1 MFDKFKSNQK
11 SVAYLGVITMLTLFT
26 IITSFSY
33 ALLTKDVVGERH
45 YSMQFGKF
53 DLSMQGEENSIQL
66 MNAYPMTDEEGK
78 ALTPYKFTI
87 TNTGD
92 YEEEYRVLLIEDEEG
107 KASCSGCTFLNP
119 NKLRYEVTIDGIA
132 QTPRAAYTTTVLD
145 RGVLTS
151 NQTKSYELKVWLNY
165 DATIEEEN
173 KYYYGKIKVEAYQV
187 SSSQKISEKVFA
199 SENLGNDC
207 ETYDDG
213 VDTFLIGQCSK
224 NYVWYSGKLW
234 RVVLK
239 NNETGVVKM
248 VTDNDITTTYYN
260 DHGNTN
266 FENSY
271 ADQWLNQEFLPTL
284 HGYEN
289 YLISN
294 SIWDMTSNSSNSISS
309 NSVRPAESIPV
320 QTTVGFLN
328 SYEYSTIVSHSK
340 DLPTGDQT
348 YLKNGAYWFLFTKN
362 DDSYMKCVGPTG
374 QLLGGA
380 SQCGNGIRPAVK
392 IKPDIQLF
400 SGEGTID
407 SPYRLVHDE
416 SKVENGSTLLST
428 RYSGEYVKLNNTL
441 YRLVGVENGLTK
453 VTAVDIPESLVNVQF
468 NTTFGIDFSSASIQE
483 KLNAYYQSFDEQSK
497 RLVEENTTWYQAY
510 GEPYPSYKTTICKTV
525 DVHTSASD
533 CERYTDSYV
542 AISTIGLPRVGE
554 MFSSHITRGEKQN
567 FWTLSVY
574 HGRETETTL
583 VYLYQLGVLY
593 DDYAQAT
600 KISARPSMY
609 LKQNVVISSTNTGDG
624 TYEHPYDI
632 ELGK

>member
-1 MFDKFKSNQK
+1 MFLNLEKNQK
-11 SVAYLGVITMLTLFT
+11 SITYLAVITMLTLFT

-187 SSSQKISEKVFA
+187 EPEYANRVSEKAFLSA
-199 SENLGNDC
+199 NLGENC
-207 ETYDDG
+207 KTYNDG
-213 VDTFLIGQCSK
+213 VDTFLVGQCSK

-234 RVVLK
+234 RVVLR
-239 NNETGVVKM
+239 NNETGAVKM
-248 VTDNDITTTYYN
+248 VTDNAITTIPYN
-260 DHGNTN
+260 AEGNSV

-271 ADQWLNQEFLPTL
+271 ADQWLMQEFLPTL
-284 HGYEN
+284 HDYQDYLVIDSTWYATPDSSDAPANPTNQTLVNRAVGLLNVYEYYVTYYYSDGLAMNDTGYLN
-289 YLISN
+289 NDTNWWLMTPNNASHIRGVSN
-294 SIWDMTSNSSNSISS
+294 SGELSSYNSMY
-309 NSVRPAESIPV
+309 
-320 QTTVGFLN
+320 G
-328 SYEYSTIVSHSK
+328 Y
-340 DLPTGDQT
+340 
-348 YLKNGAYWFLFTKN
+348 
-362 DDSYMKCVGPTG
+362 
-374 QLLGGA
+374 
-380 SQCGNGIRPAVK
+380 GIRPSMYLK
-392 IKPDIQLF
+392 SNIQA
-400 SGEGTID
+400 SDGIGTID
-407 SPYRLVHDE
+407 NPYRLKEDKKE
-416 SKVENGSTLLST
+416 ISNGTMLLST
-428 RYSGEYVKLNNTL
+428 RYSGEYINFNHEL
-441 YRLVGVENGLTK
+441 YRIVGIENNLTK
-453 VTAVDIPESLVNVQF
+453 ITAVDKPMQLARNIFDGSSTNFGESSLKNDLETYYQNHVE
-468 NTTFGIDFSSASIQE
+468 SSYKEMIAENQTWYLGTVGNGANYKASIC
-483 KLNAYYQSFDEQSK
+483 LNVDSTVSSSSCNRTEAI
-497 RLVEENTTWYQAY
+497 TTA
-510 GEPYPSYKTTICKTV
+510 
-525 DVHTSASD
+525 
-533 CERYTDSYV
+533 
-542 AISTIGLPRVGE
+542 TIGLSRVGE
-554 MFSSHITRGEKQN
+554 MFTSQIFRDAKIV
-567 FWTLSVY
+567 FWTLTPYS
-574 HGRETETTL
+574 TL
-583 VYLYQLGVLY
+583 YVRDVHNGGGLNYYVSTN
-593 DDYAQAT
+593 DYG
-600 KISARPSMY
+600 ARPSMY